1 MKACALTDTGR
12 VRTANQDYVYA
23 SVEPV
28 GSLPNL
34 FVVADGMGGHQA
46 GDYASRYIVENLVTY
61 LQYTENSQ
69 IVPLL
74 REGILKVNTQ
84 LYQESKEKPEL
95 SGMGTTLVAAM
106 ADENTLY
113 VANVGDSRLYL
124 VRDRIRQVTK
134 DHSYVEELVSLGRLE
149 RGSKDYKDKKNIIT
163 RAVGTEDKLLVDF
176 FEVGLEPGDFILMC
190 SDGLSNMLEDVE
202 MEEIVGSDLELEEKA
217 EKLITVANDNGGK
230 DNIAVVLVD
239 PQIGREVSL

>member
-1 MKACALTDTGR
+1 MEAYALTDTGR
-12 VRTANQDYVYA
+12 VRTMNQDYIY
-23 SVEPV
+23 SSPEKV

-34 FVVADGMGGHQA
+34 FLVADGMGGHRA
-46 GDYASRYIVENLVTY
+46 GDYASRFAVENLVIYINRAGDGSPVMQLKKGIETVNGMLY
-61 LQYTENSQ
+61 EESLK
-69 IVPLL
+69 
-74 REGILKVNTQ
+74 REELK
-84 LYQESKEKPEL
+84 
-95 SGMGTTLVAAM
+95 GMGCTLVAGVVE
-106 ADENTLY
+106 DNLLY

>member
-1 MKACALTDTGR
+1 M
-12 VRTANQDYVYA
+12 
-23 SVEPV
+23 EPV

-46 GDYASRYIVENLVTY
+46 GDYASRYIVENLVSY

-74 REGILKVNTQ
+74 REGILKVNTM

-95 SGMGTTLVAAM
+95 SGMGTTLVAAV

-124 VRDRIRQVTK
+124 VRDRIRQVTR

>member
-23 SVEPV
+23 IVEPV

-46 GDYASRYIVENLVTY
+46 GDYASRYIVENLVSY

-74 REGILKVNTQ
+74 REGILKVNTM

-95 SGMGTTLVAAM
+95 SGMGTTLVAAV

-124 VRDRIRQVTK
+124 VRDRIRQVTR